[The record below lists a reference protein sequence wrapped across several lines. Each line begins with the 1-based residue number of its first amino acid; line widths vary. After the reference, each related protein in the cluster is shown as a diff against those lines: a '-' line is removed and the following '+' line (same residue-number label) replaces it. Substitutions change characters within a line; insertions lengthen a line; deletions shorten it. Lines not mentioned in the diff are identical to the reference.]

1 MVNKGKSLLKALA
14 ISLKKRFM
22 WILRKKNIV
31 ILSVS
36 AVRLW
41 KEKSIGDGGVSK
53 MLLVDTSNNSIL
65 IKVNA
70 KR

>member
-14 ISLKKRFM
+14 ISLKKRYM

-41 KEKSIGDGGVSK
+41 KEKSFGDGGVSE

-70 KR
+70 K